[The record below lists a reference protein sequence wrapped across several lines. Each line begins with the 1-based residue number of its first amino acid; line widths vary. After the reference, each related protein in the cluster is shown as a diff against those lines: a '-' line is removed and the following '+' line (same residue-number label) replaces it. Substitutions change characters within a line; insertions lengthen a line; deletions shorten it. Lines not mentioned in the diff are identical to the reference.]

1 MASTSAN
8 ITFDRLYSTTAAIHR
23 KTLAMEIVQS
33 NALLWHL
40 YRQGAVTYAGGT
52 EVRQPVVLQE
62 SANVGAIGLYSTFST
77 APEDGPTIARYPNW
91 YKNRAS
97 CVFDETELGQN
108 EGPERI
114 LDLLKVKL
122 AISKISLINDLNRQL
137 YGNGGAEHAPPAN
150 TQELNGLASGFVEMR
165 PETGAGAQNQIV
177 GGIDKA
183 ANPNWRNRY
192 GTISTFST
200 DGLRVWERVY
210 MDCSSHGTHPD
221 IMMTDPQVYRFFK
234 ELVAPNQARADVQLW
249 NAGFENLL
257 FNSTPVVPEPQL
269 AGTGQTYFLTTS
281 GRRQVTD
288 FNLKPEYFSTPGKNP
303 MVKSTGTGTGLQLA
317 ILRKDDFRMTDFRYP
332 PDSDTLLAHLFF
344 TGMLVTSSEN
354 RQGGVDFGA
363 NPIAF

>member
-1 MASTSAN
+1 MASTTAN

-77 APEDGPTIARYPNW
+77 APEDGPTIARYPTW

-122 AISKISLINDLNRQL
+122 AISKISMINDLNRQL
-137 YGNGGAEHAPPAN
+137 YGDNAATPL
-150 TQELNGLASGFVEMR
+150 ELNGLQSGFIEFV
-165 PETGAGAQNQIV
+165 PEGAQAGTV
-177 GGIDKA
+177 GGISKA
-183 ANPNWRNRY
+183 ATPTWRNRY
-192 GTISTFST
+192 GTITTFST
-200 DGLRVWERVY
+200 NGLRVWEQVY

-221 IMMTDPQVYRFFK
+221 IMITDPQVYRFFK
-234 ELVAPNQARADVQLW
+234 ELVAPNQARADISLW
-249 NAGFENLL
+249 NNGFENLL

-288 FNLKPEYFSTPGKNP
+288 FNLKPEYFSAPGKNP
-303 MVKSTGTGTGLQLA
+303 AVKSTGTGTGLQLA

-344 TGMLVTSSEN
+344 TGMLVTSSES
-354 RQGGVDFGA
+354 RQGGVDFCA

>member
-1 MASTSAN
+1 MANTTAN

-52 EVRQPVVLQE
+52 EVRQPVVLQD
-62 SANVGAIGLYSTFST
+62 SANVGAIGLYSTFAT
-77 APEDGPTIARYPNW
+77 APEDGPTIARYPTW

-122 AISKISLINDLNRQL
+122 AISKISMINDLNRQL
-137 YGNGGAEHAPPAN
+137 YADNAAAPL
-150 TQELNGLASGFVEMR
+150 ELNGLQSGFIEFTSEA
-165 PETGAGAQNQIV
+165 PQAATV

-192 GTISTFST
+192 GTITTFST
-200 DGLRVWERVY
+200 NGLRVWEQVY

-234 ELVAPNQARADVQLW
+234 ELVAPNQARADKQLW
-249 NAGFENLL
+249 DAGFENLL

-303 MVKSTGTGTGLQLA
+303 MVKSSATGTGLQLA

-344 TGMLVTSSEN
+344 TGMLVTSSES